1 MSIRRQEQ
9 VIETLYIGVQ
19 PRKVPIPGET
29 KPTGYVYNITSDK
42 VEIFGAPVVTV
53 IVGRTYRFEIDAKN
67 YPFYVT
73 TDPVG
78 GGALKNLSLVGAIEI
93 PIEAPESK
101 GNVGIEKGIL
111 VWTPKKEHTQMELYY
126 QCNYHKYMGN
136 KINVV
141 MPANIG

>member
-1 MSIRRQEQ
+1 MSIRKEEQ
-9 VIETLYIGVQ
+9 IIETLYIGVQ
-19 PRKVPIPGET
+19 SRKVPAPGEI
-29 KPTGYVYNITSDK
+29 KPIGNVYNITADRN
-42 VEIFGAPVVTV
+42 EIFGAPVVTV

-67 YPFYVT
+67 YPFYIT

-101 GNVGIEKGIL
+101 GNVGIEKGLL